1 MVRKTDLAVLDAEW
15 TSARPGVALDVIDT
29 HTAGN
34 PTRIVVGGLEIP
46 AAVREVPDARAWLR
60 DSADWVRRRL
70 VHEPRGG
77 GLTCAVV
84 PLPSTDPDHDLGA
97 VILEPGSYPPMCGHC
112 MIGLAMVVDEFG
124 LAPGTISAD
133 GRRDVTIR
141 TPAGL
146 VRASIRR
153 HEGSAGTVELTNV
166 PSWFVDSWTQRL
178 GGKQVRVDLSWGG
191 DYYAAVDAA
200 ALGLSLRRESASEI
214 VSLARELATVLAGSP
229 PRDPLTGDSLDV
241 YQVLL
246 YERLDDGDT
255 PSCRVVVVAPP
266 GEIDRSPC
274 GTGSSALLA
283 LRLAHGEIA
292 AGDEMTTRSIIDSR
306 FSVKAAHV
314 DDTGQRLTV
323 TPVLTGSAHVT
334 GFSRVVA
341 DPFDTLADGFA
352 PI

>member
-1 MVRKTDLAVLDAEW
+1 MIRKTDLAALGAEW
-15 TSARPGVALDVIDT
+15 MSARPGVSLDVIDT

-34 PTRIVVGGLEIP
+34 ATRVIVGGLSIP
-46 AAVREVPDARAWLR
+46 ETVRQVPDARSWLR

-77 GLTCAVV
+77 GLTCAVM
-84 PLPSTDPDHDLGA
+84 PLPSTGPDHDLGA

-112 MIGLAMVVDEFG
+112 MIGLAVVVDEFG
-124 LAPGTISAD
+124 LVPGTVSAD

-146 VRASIRR
+146 VRAGVRR
-153 HEGSAGTVELTNV
+153 HEGAAGTVELTNV
-166 PSWFVDSWTQRL
+166 PSWFVDGWTQEL
-178 GGKQVRVDLSWGG
+178 GGKRVRVDLSWGG
-191 DYYAAVDAA
+191 DHYAAVDAA
-200 ALGLSLRRESASEI
+200 ELGLSLRRESAPEI
-214 VSLARELATVLAGSP
+214 VSLARELAAALAGSP
-229 PRDPLTGDSLDV
+229 PRDPLTGESLDV
-241 YQVLL
+241 YQVLF

-255 PSCRVVVVAPP
+255 PSCRVVAVAPP

-283 LRLAHGEIA
+283 LRLARGEID
-292 AGDEMTTRSIIDSR
+292 AGDTLTTRSIIDSR
-306 FSVKAAHV
+306 FTVRAAHV
-314 DDTGQRLTV
+314 DNGGERSAV

-341 DPFDTLADGFA
+341 DPLDVLADGFA
-352 PI
+352 PV